1 MDAGQL
7 KHPPPA
13 GHPDLLDVLK
23 ETFRAELKSPRSS
36 EQRIER
42 PLRLPGLASRKHGR
56 SQFGM
61 LSRQEKPGQIRK
73 RRVVADKFVGTLTGR
88 PTQYTR
94 QMRQASRQMAIEF
107 RGAECYTV
115 KPQYVRHPEQ
125 DLKPRYDAEQ
135 RLIINGARPD
145 A

>member
-1 MDAGQL
+1 M
-7 KHPPPA
+7 
-13 GHPDLLDVLK
+13 
-23 ETFRAELKSPRSS
+23 
-36 EQRIER
+36 
-42 PLRLPGLASRKHGR
+42 
-56 SQFGM
+56 
-61 LSRQEKPGQIRK
+61 
-73 RRVVADKFVGTLTGR
+73 VADKFVGTLTGR